1 MLRRL
6 RAAVVTMD
14 FQALADGLTA
24 AVPLVST
31 LGMEYVEL
39 SPTRAVVRLPDRP
52 ELHNHVGGPHAG
64 VQFALGETAS
74 GALIITNF
82 MDLMDRMTP
91 LAASADIR
99 YVAVAKGDVTATA
112 TVEVDRDTIV
122 AELDAGKTPKFV
134 VNVAISDES
143 GETTGEM
150 NVRWALR
157 PNNR

>member
-1 MLRRL
+1 
-6 RAAVVTMD
+6 VTSD
-14 FQALADGLTA
+14 FQTLADGLTA
-24 AVPLVST
+24 AVPLVKT

-52 ELHNHVGGPHAG
+52 DLHNHVGGPHAG
-64 VQFALGETAS
+64 IQFSLGETAS

-91 LAASADIR
+91 LAAAADIR

-112 TVEVDRDTIV
+112 TVDVDRATIL
-122 AELDAGKTPKFV
+122 AELDEGKTPKFT
-134 VNVAISDES
+134 VAVTITDES
-143 GETTGEM
+143 GTTTGEM

-157 PNNR
+157 PHNR

>member
-1 MLRRL
+1 M
-6 RAAVVTMD
+6 TTD

-24 AVPLVST
+24 AVPLVAT

-39 SPTRAVVRLPDRP
+39 SPTRAVVRLPDRA

-82 MDLMDRMTP
+82 MDLMDRVTP
-91 LAASADIR
+91 LAAAADIR
-99 YVAVAKGDVTATA
+99 YLAIAKGDVTATA
-112 TVEVDRDTIV
+112 TVEADRATIL
-122 AELDAGKTPKFV
+122 AELDEGKTPKFT
-134 VNVAISDES
+134 VAVTINDES
-143 GETTGEM
+143 GTTTGEM

-157 PNNR
+157 PNSR